1 MNAPT
6 SPEQAARLMKMAT
19 YASVTVAAALI
30 LAKSV
35 AYWQTSSVSILASL
49 VDSLMDSGASLLNL
63 FAVRYALEPADRQ
76 HRFGH
81 GKAESIAALAQSAF
95 IIVSGLLLLVE
106 ACRRLLQPEP
116 IGAFGVGLAVMLI
129 TIAATAVLLVFQGYV
144 IRRTNSAAIRAD
156 ALHYR
161 TDLLTN
167 SGVVVALL
175 LAQFGWPG
183 TDPLFAIAAALYIL
197 WSARSIMRSAFN
209 ELVDRELPDTQRAQI
224 IAIVEAHPE
233 VRGVHDLR
241 TRSAG
246 RIDFVEMHLELDG
259 SMPLVKAHRISDEVE
274 AAVIAAMPGADVVIH
289 QDPAGIV
296 EVQQDEQLQ

>member
-1 MNAPT
+1 M
-6 SPEQAARLMKMAT
+6 
-19 YASVTVAAALI
+19 
-30 LAKSV
+30 
-35 AYWQTSSVSILASL
+35 
-49 VDSLMDSGASLLNL
+49 
-63 FAVRYALEPADRQ
+63 
-76 HRFGH
+76 
-81 GKAESIAALAQSAF
+81 
-95 IIVSGLLLLVE
+95 
-106 ACRRLLQPEP
+106 
-116 IGAFGVGLAVMLI
+116 
-129 TIAATAVLLVFQGYV
+129 

-224 IAIVEAHPE
+224 IAIAETHPE